1 MTDYAP
7 TPEFTEQAVGKAL
20 LYDEAE
26 DHEAFWAARARE
38 YVTWSTD
45 FDTTLDWSDAPF
57 AKWFIGGELNAAY
70 NCVDRHVEAGNGDR
84 VALHA
89 VAADGSDRTITYADL
104 QREVAKAEKGTIV
117 PLLLRTYH
125 RLISS
130 GSMRYGAAA

>member
-7 TPEFTEQAVGKAL
+7 SPAFTEQAIGKAE
-20 LYDEAE
+20 LYDEAAA

-57 AKWFIGGELNAAY
+57 ATWFGGGQLNAAY

-84 VALHA
+84 VAIHA
-89 VAADGSDRTITYADL
+89 VAANGDDRSITYSA
-104 QREVAKAEKGTIV
+104 RSARRPTPSRHSAWPRATAW
-117 PLLLRTYH
+117 PSTCR
-125 RLISS
+125 
-130 GSMRYGAAA
+130 